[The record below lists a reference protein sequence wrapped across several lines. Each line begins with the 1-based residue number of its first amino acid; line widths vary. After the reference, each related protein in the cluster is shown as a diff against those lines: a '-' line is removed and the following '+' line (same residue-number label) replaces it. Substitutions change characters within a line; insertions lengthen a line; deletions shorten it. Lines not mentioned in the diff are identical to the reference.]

1 MDIVMRVRDM
11 RKLFA
16 VYACWALGL
25 AASFAAAA
33 VEVTGLYEAE
43 VPVASQDAVER
54 AAASRA
60 ALAEVLVK
68 VSGSAEVAQRPE
80 LKSLLEQAEQW
91 VQRYQYRAAPP
102 ATGATTAGAQ
112 GAPTRLLWMSFD
124 RQTVNQRLSDAGLP
138 VWGVNRPSILLWVAV
153 EDGGKRYLV
162 GGDNRPDLQGSVNAE
177 ARRRG
182 LSLNLPLLDLQDQGS
197 LAVADVWGDFSEMIL
212 KASERY
218 QPDAVLVGRVYAV
231 AADKW
236 QSHWTLYH
244 RGSVSSWESAEGLQ
258 DEAVAAGI
266 DGAAEQ
272 LAKRYALELTPGIG
286 DSVLLTVENVAT
298 LTDYARVTHY
308 LQSLDP
314 VAEVQVARVEGAKV
328 SYRLKVRGQT
338 QGLIQTIAW
347 GKTLA
352 PSQPESDTTAVAQAA
367 GEDKGAETS
376 AGGEELRYRML
387 P

>member
-1 MDIVMRVRDM
+1 MIRVRDM
-11 RKLFA
+11 RKLFV

-33 VEVTGLYEAE
+33 VEVTGLYETE
-43 VPVASQDAVER
+43 VPVTSQDAVER
-54 AAASRA
+54 AAASRT

-80 LKSLLEQAEQW
+80 LKPFLDQAEQW

-102 ATGATTAGAQ
+102 GAGGTAAGTQA
-112 GAPTRLLWMSFD
+112 APTQVLWMSFD

-138 VWGVNRPSILLWVAV
+138 VWGVNRPSILLWAAV

-162 GGDNRPDLQGSVNAE
+162 GGDNRPDLQGTVNAE

-212 KASERY
+212 KASDRY

-231 AADKW
+231 AEDKW
-236 QSHWTLYH
+236 QSHWTLYD
-244 RGSVSSWESAEGLQ
+244 RGSVSSWESAEGAQ
-258 DEAVAAGI
+258 DQAVAAGI
-266 DGAAEQ
+266 DGTAEQ
-272 LAKRYALELTPGIG
+272 FAKRYALALTPPGVG
-286 DSVLLTVENVAT
+286 DSVQMTVENVAT
-298 LTDYARVTHY
+298 LADYARVTQY

-338 QGLIQTIAW
+338 QGLVQTIAW

-352 PSQPESDTTAVAQAA
+352 PSQPESATTAVAQSA

-376 AGGEELRYRML
+376 AGGEELRYRIL